1 MNPLIKELA
10 YVAAQ
15 RTGVNLMAQDPKFV
29 QALAEL
35 IAGRC
40 ADIADEGD
48 TCREYN
54 IGGDICDAF
63 GLTAE

>member
-15 RTGVNLMAQDPKFV
+15 RTGVNLMAVDPKFV
-29 QALAEL
+29 QALAQL
-35 IAGRC
+35 VAGRC

-54 IGGDICDAF
+54 IGTEICESF